1 MLTKGSFVYL
11 FEYIYTLLSQTVL
24 YMAALKYISL
34 ENSSFIWDKNL
45 FTFGQCKLITSVVVQ
60 CI

>member
-11 FEYIYTLLSQTVL
+11 FEYIYTLLSQSVL

-45 FTFGQCKLITSVVVQ
+45 FTFGQCKL
-60 CI
+60 